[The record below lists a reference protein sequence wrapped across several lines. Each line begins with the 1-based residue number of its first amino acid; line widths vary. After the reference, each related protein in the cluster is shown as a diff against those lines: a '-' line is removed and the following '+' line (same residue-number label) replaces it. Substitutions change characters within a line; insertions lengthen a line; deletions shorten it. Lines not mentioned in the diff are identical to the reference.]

1 MRLRTLLICVF
12 GCASILAT
20 GVVALIAD
28 NSIKNQTY
36 TRIEEELQA
45 EADTL
50 AGDINGWVIQ
60 KAQIVESLSIL
71 YQDGID
77 PGVTPEYLNPLLF
90 TPATEGMVSDI
101 YIGTKDGV
109 MIDGS
114 LWVPPSDY
122 DPRTRSWYQAAETA
136 EGVVYTDAYL
146 DLVTN
151 KWAISVAQAIK
162 SKQGDLHGVMAIDIL
177 LDTITQ
183 KVTERKLGE
192 SGYAFMIDSKG
203 LIIAHPEAELL
214 NVDMHSIAGLE
225 SLTDMITSNE
235 SGNESYQYNGV
246 DKILVFK
253 KVPATSW
260 SIAFTIN
267 EDEAYAEVTQSRI
280 SFAVLI
286 IIVIL
291 LILAVSFIAAGKITK
306 PLKALTEEAQKVA
319 EGNLQINIKS
329 SGAKEVKDLSEA
341 FRAMTDNIAKVVSEI
356 GSAADRVNHSSGEI
370 QVITDNAKSISE
382 EIAKTSHEL
391 ALGAGNQASSVSE
404 GADMIATMSRAIEQ
418 VAESS
423 QDTHHLILDV
433 DHSVQDG
440 VTALERQHSLMEQN
454 DRSTE
459 KVVQAISLLESKAA
473 EIQKIVG
480 VIGEIADQTNLLS
493 LNAAIEAARA
503 GEQGKGFAVV
513 ADEVRKLA
521 EQSASSSNDI
531 ETLLN
536 DILEKTVRSMEDVM
550 EVQKIVSEQKVSL
563 DETRALYTK
572 IQEAVQ
578 IIVQKAVAISAETV
592 ELQKSS
598 DKVSNAMG
606 DVAAITEESAAATEE
621 VAAAT
626 SDQSNSLGNIS
637 VEVTNLVNEAQL
649 LIETISVFKV

>member
-1 MRLRTLLICVF
+1 MRLRTLLISVF

-36 TRIEEELQA
+36 TKIEEELRA
-45 EADTL
+45 EVDTL
-50 AGDINGWVIQ
+50 TGDINGWIIQ
-60 KAQIVESLSIL
+60 KAQIVESLSTL

-77 PGVTPEYLNPLLF
+77 SKVTPEYLNPLLF
-90 TPATEGMVSDI
+90 TPATEGAVSDI

-122 DPRTRSWYQAAETA
+122 DPRTRAWYLAAEA
-136 EGVVYTDAYL
+136 ADGVVYTDAYL
-146 DLVTN
+146 DLVTG
-151 KWAISVAQAIK
+151 KWAISVAQSIK
-162 SKQGDLHGVMAIDIL
+162 SEQGDLHGVMAIDIL

-183 KVTERKLGE
+183 KVTERKIGE

-203 LIIAHPEAELL
+203 LIIAHPEADLL
-214 NVDMHSIAGLE
+214 NVDMHTITGLE
-225 SLTDMITSNE
+225 SLADMMTSNE
-235 SGNESYQYNGV
+235 SGYEEYQYNGT

-253 KVPATSW
+253 KIPATSW
-260 SIAFTIN
+260 SVAFTIN
-267 EDEAYAEVTQSRI
+267 QDEAFAEVTQSRI
-280 SFAVLI
+280 SFAILI
-286 IIVIL
+286 VIVIL
-291 LILAVSFIAAGKITK
+291 VVLTVSFVAAGKITK
-306 PLKALTEEAQKVA
+306 PLKALTVEAQKVA
-319 EGNLQINIKS
+319 DGNLQIDIKS

-341 FRAMTDNIAKVVSEI
+341 FRAMTENIARVVSEI
-356 GSAADRVNHSSGEI
+356 GSAAERVNRSSGEI
-370 QVITDNAKSISE
+370 QVITDNTKSISE

-391 ALGAGNQASSVSE
+391 AIGAGNQASSVSE
-404 GADMIATMSRAIEQ
+404 GADMIVNMSRAIEQ

-423 QDTHHLILDV
+423 QDTHRLMLDV

-440 VTALERQHSLMEQN
+440 VSALERQHSLMEQN

-459 KVVQAISLLESKAA
+459 KVVQAISLLESKAS

-531 ETLLN
+531 ETLLK
-536 DILEKTVRSMEDVM
+536 DILDKTMRSMEDVM
-550 EVQKIVSEQKVSL
+550 EVQKIVNEQKISL
-563 DETRALYTK
+563 DETRELYAK
-572 IQEAVQ
+572 IQNAVR
-578 IIVQKAVAISAETV
+578 IIVQKAVAISTETV

-598 DKVSNAMG
+598 DKVSNSMG

-626 SDQSNSLGNIS
+626 SDQSNSLGNVS

-649 LIETISVFKV
+649 LIDTISVFKV